1 MKKTVQTTPLN
12 SQPSPTESTVA
23 QRKMAAIYRQHPISQ
38 LQCPLIDS
46 HGGSFEAKSV
56 KLTVKENQVL
66 TLVTLAKTNKE
77 IARALGISPA
87 TVKRH
92 MENLLKKL
100 KLRNRVEAAVY
111 GLLVEGCPARD
122 SSTCRLELWRKTRQR

>member
-1 MKKTVQTTPLN
+1 
-12 SQPSPTESTVA
+12 
-23 QRKMAAIYRQHPISQ
+23 MAAIYRQHPISQ

-111 GLLVEGCPARD
+111 GLILEGCSARD
-122 SSTCRLELWRKTRQR
+122 SSTCRLELWRKTGQR

>member
-1 MKKTVQTTPLN
+1 MT
-12 SQPSPTESTVA
+12 
-23 QRKMAAIYRQHPISQ
+23 AIYRQHRISQ
-38 LQCPLIDS
+38 LQCLLIDS
-46 HGGSFEAKSV
+46 GGESFEANSV

-66 TLVTLAKTNKE
+66 TLVSLAKTNKE
-77 IARALGISPA
+77 IAYALGISPA

-111 GLLVEGCPARD
+111 GLLLEGCPAPD
-122 SSTCRLELWRKTRQR
+122 SSTCRLKMRLCQSVPEPAKR

>member
-1 MKKTVQTTPLN
+1 MT
-12 SQPSPTESTVA
+12 
-23 QRKMAAIYRQHPISQ
+23 AIYRQHPISQ
-38 LQCPLIDS
+38 LQCPLLDS
-46 HGGSFEAKSV
+46 GGGSFEANSV

-66 TLVTLAKTNKE
+66 TLVTRAKTNKE
-77 IARALGISPA
+77 IARVLGISPD

-92 MENLLKKL
+92 MENLLQKL

-111 GLLVEGCPARD
+111 GLLVEGCSARD

>member
-1 MKKTVQTTPLN
+1 MNALANMTMTRV
-12 SQPSPTESTVA
+12 
-23 QRKMAAIYRQHPISQ
+23 Y
-38 LQCPLIDS
+38 PLIDS
-46 HGGSFEAKSV
+46 DGEIEANSV

-66 TLVTLAKTNKE
+66 TLVTRAQTNKE

-92 MENLLKKL
+92 IENLLKKL

-122 SSTCRLELWRKTRQR
+122 SSTCRLEL

>member
-1 MKKTVQTTPLN
+1 
-12 SQPSPTESTVA
+12 
-23 QRKMAAIYRQHPISQ
+23 MAANYRQHPINQ

-46 HGGSFEAKSV
+46 REASFEAKSA

-66 TLVTLAKTNKE
+66 TLVTLAQTNKE

-87 TVKRH
+87 VKRH

-111 GLLVEGCPARD
+111 GLILQGCPALD
-122 SSTCRLELWRKTRQR
+122 NSTCPLEPWRKNRQQVMERKMRSLIVS

>member
-1 MKKTVQTTPLN
+1 
-12 SQPSPTESTVA
+12 
-23 QRKMAAIYRQHPISQ
+23 MATNYRQHPINQ

-46 HGGSFEAKSV
+46 REASFEAKSV

-92 MENLLKKL
+92 MENLLIKL

-111 GLLVEGCPARD
+111 GLILQGCPALD
-122 SSTCRLELWRKTRQR
+122 NSTCPLELWRKNRQQ